1 MWFIYPC
8 SSRSPV
14 SHCHRSNHTTSQY
27 HWSIKKAPLWRHNG
41 HDGVSNHPPRDCL
54 LNRSFRRR
62 IKKTSKLRATGLCA
76 GNSPVTGEFPHKRP
90 VTWKC
95 LHLMTSPWD
104 TGKTASHQTKA
115 NHKHEKCAYRQPSN
129 IIRIKSQDLN
139 VSRFVSHLSLAN
151 PLWPGVKS
159 RMKIELEQRRQ
170 AML

>member
-8 SSRSPV
+8 SSGSPV

-27 HWSIKKAPLWRHNG
+27 HSSIKKHYCALWARWRLKSPASRLFTQPFVQAQIKENIKAPRHW
-41 HDGVSNHPPRDCL
+41 P
-54 LNRSFRRR
+54 
-62 IKKTSKLRATGLCA
+62 LC
-76 GNSPVTGEFPHKRP
+76 GGIHRWPVNSPHKRP
-90 VTWKC
+90 ITRKC

-159 RMKIELEQRRQ
+159 RMKIELKQRRQ